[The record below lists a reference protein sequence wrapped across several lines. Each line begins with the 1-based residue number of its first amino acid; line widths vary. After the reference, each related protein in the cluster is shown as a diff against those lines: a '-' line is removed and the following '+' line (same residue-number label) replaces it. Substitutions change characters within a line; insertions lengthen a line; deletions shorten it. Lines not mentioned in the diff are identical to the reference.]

1 MQIPKKIAAAFTATG
16 LFAASLVALPFG
28 GTASAKTLTP
38 SSPADFGTNEAVD
51 VQTELNC
58 TSHTLTTKI
67 TNKTSGDITPDVTFN
82 EVPPSVPPMAIEPGK
97 TAYVMYS
104 YSGNNMPV
112 AVEVAVDTYEPVEL
126 NPTLSCNEPVSFF
139 VTQASESAVG
149 GMLTNN
155 STLVAQVALT
165 QASGGDV
172 HVESLEPGETRFVAI
187 PYKGYPNQTY
197 AFVTIGTTTGF
208 QSTYSIDLTRPV
220 TFPPAPEPKK

>member
-1 MQIPKKIAAAFTATG
+1 MRITKKVAAAFTATG

-28 GTASAKTLTP
+28 GMASAKTLTP
-38 SSPADFGTNEAVD
+38 ASPADFGTNEAVD

-58 TSHTLTTKI
+58 TTHTLTTKV
-67 TNKTSGDITPDVTFN
+67 TNKTPGDITPNVTFN
-82 EVPPSVPPMAIEPGK
+82 EVPPATPPMPIEPGK

-112 AVEVAVDTYEPVEL
+112 AVEVAVDTYAPVKL

-172 HVESLEPGETRFVAI
+172 HVESLQPGETRFVAM
-187 PYKGYPNQTY
+187 PYNGYPNQTF

-208 QSTYSIDLTRPV
+208 QSTYSIDLTRPILLPV
-220 TFPPAPEPKK
+220 AEPKK